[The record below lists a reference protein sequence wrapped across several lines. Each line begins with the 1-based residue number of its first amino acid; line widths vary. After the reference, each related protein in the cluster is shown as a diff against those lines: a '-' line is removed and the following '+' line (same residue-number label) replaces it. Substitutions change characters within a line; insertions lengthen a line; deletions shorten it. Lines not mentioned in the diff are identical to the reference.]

1 MVPDFRDGANMQYT
15 VNYDEE
21 LDYIFVKIQGELSLV
36 TLQDIA
42 MDVAKLVQKTNCH
55 RILNDLR
62 QATPVTGAVE
72 IYNMPG
78 TARQAGVCSGVG
90 GRWSWEIKS
99 GSFVFWRQFSSI
111 RVISSRSSQILT
123 GPKTGFARR
132 MKVLDRTSA
141 VIVTPLDAMGGAI
154 LK

>member
-21 LDYIFVKIQGELSLV
+21 LDYIFVRIQGELSLV

-78 TARQAGVCSGVG
+78 TARQAGVVQWCRRALVVG
-90 GRWSWEIKS
+90 DKIGKFRFLET
-99 GSFVFWRQFSSI
+99 VFINQGHI
-111 RVISSRSSQILT
+111 V
-123 GPKTGFARR
+123 
-132 MKVLDRTSA
+132 KVFTDFDEAQNWLCETDES
-141 VIVTPLDAMGGAI
+141 LG
-154 LK
+154 